1 MTIALPH
8 RFQPRPYQRGIMKAI
23 CEDGVKRGI
32 CVWHRRAG
40 KDKTFLNIMAIMAAQ
55 RMGNYAYFFP
65 TAVLGRKAMWD
76 NIDANSGMKV
86 IDHLPPELVE
96 KTNEQQMKI
105 TLVNGSTIQILGTD
119 TLDVVGGNPIGVI
132 FSESAQH
139 NPLAWDYI
147 RPILRENGGWCIF
160 NGTPRGKNWFYDLLE
175 TNRENADW
183 YVERLSVE
191 DTGALSAAD
200 VQEERRSGMREE
212 MIRQEYYCDF
222 SIGLIGAI
230 YADLLDEARADNR
243 ISRDVVWE
251 RGSLVWTA
259 WDLGAP
265 ENTAVWYFQEI
276 GGEIRVIDHDSGLQL
291 GTAQRV
297 AHMIKKGYS
306 YAGHLLPHDAEATQ
320 KNSLSFK
327 QELQNAGLANI
338 KVVPRT
344 QNIWHGISRM
354 REVLPRCRFAL
365 PQCEAGI
372 NALEWY
378 HRREDKAKGYIANEP
393 VHDWSSHTADAFR
406 YIGEAML
413 QGMVGRNSL
422 GHQFFA
428 PPTVKK
434 YSA

>member
-1 MTIALPH
+1 
-8 RFQPRPYQRGIMKAI
+8 
-23 CEDGVKRGI
+23 
-32 CVWHRRAG
+32 
-40 KDKTFLNIMAIMAAQ
+40 
-55 RMGNYAYFFP
+55 
-65 TAVLGRKAMWD
+65 
-76 NIDANSGMKV
+76 
-86 IDHLPPELVE
+86 
-96 KTNEQQMKI
+96 
-105 TLVNGSTIQILGTD
+105 
-119 TLDVVGGNPIGVI
+119 
-132 FSESAQH
+132 
-139 NPLAWDYI
+139 
-147 RPILRENGGWCIF
+147 
-160 NGTPRGKNWFYDLLE
+160 LE
-175 TNRENADW
+175 TNRENPDW
-183 YVERLSVE
+183 HVERLSVE
-191 DTGALSAAD
+191 DTGALSADD

-243 ISRDVVWE
+243 ISKDVVWE

-338 KVVPRT
+338 RVVPRT

-365 PQCEAGI
+365 PQCAAGI